1 MESYLF
7 ADVEAAADT
16 MVVEGYHK
24 PGSLTRSSGAWI
36 HAAGTA
42 MFEAGRRP
50 IKPHDQWIWFAVE
63 AGEAT
68 LVWQGHEL
76 TLKQQE
82 TCFLP
87 AGNRDAALQIDESVR
102 CVWIALEGP
111 LAPMVVRKMGALLHM
126 PLKQGALPSQMYL
139 AKQIVQV
146 IVRHTDTSDATYQL
160 QHLMY
165 GMLASHWGQPVAM
178 DAMLSHEIAKVVD
191 TLRANQY
198 KDNFSLAEMA
208 AISRMPMETFRKRFV
223 SEVGMPPLSY
233 VLHCKMER
241 AKELLR
247 EEGHTVRQAGIEVGM
262 QDPYHFSKQFKNIVG
277 ISPSAFMKQA
287 AKPDATI
294 RGSSKVEKN
303 RAAGSPFQAKSSQE
317 QKEQWIWWQCQR
329 DTVPPEEKA
338 PPVNALPEREAPP
351 MPVPVQPT
359 RHQQYD
365 AIMQR
370 MKVAQGRTGA
380 FTSCGTSTQD
390 SSGK

>member
-7 ADVEAAADT
+7 ASVEAAADT
-16 MVVEGYHK
+16 LVVEGWHK
-24 PGSLTRSSGAWI
+24 PGSLTRASGAWI
-36 HAAGTA
+36 HAAGSA
-42 MFEAGRRP
+42 MLEAGHYALRA
-50 IKPHDQWIWFAVE
+50 HEQWVWLAVE
-63 AGEAT
+63 SGEIT
-68 LVWQGHEL
+68 LHWQGTGLH
-76 TLKQQE
+76 LKEEE

-87 AGNRDAALQIDESVR
+87 AGDKECSIDVPHQAR
-102 CVWIALEGP
+102 CLWIALEGE

-146 IVRHTDTSDATYQL
+146 MVRHSGTSDATYQL

-198 KDNFSLAEMA
+198 RDNFSLAEMA

-247 EEGHTVRQAGIEVGM
+247 EQGYTVRQAGIEVGM

-294 RGSSKVEKN
+294 RGNLKK
-303 RAAGSPFQAKSSQE
+303 
-317 QKEQWIWWQCQR
+317 
-329 DTVPPEEKA
+329 
-338 PPVNALPEREAPP
+338 
-351 MPVPVQPT
+351 
-359 RHQQYD
+359 
-365 AIMQR
+365 
-370 MKVAQGRTGA
+370 
-380 FTSCGTSTQD
+380 
-390 SSGK
+390 

>member
-1 MESYLF
+1 MLE
-7 ADVEAAADT
+7 
-16 MVVEGYHK
+16 
-24 PGSLTRSSGAWI
+24 PGAYELVPR
-36 HAAGTA
+36 
-42 MFEAGRRP
+42 E
-50 IKPHDQWIWFAVE
+50 QWIWLAVE
-63 AGEAT
+63 EGEAELT
-68 LVWQGHEL
+68 WQSCVL
-76 TLKQQE
+76 TLKPEQ

-87 AGNRDAALQIDESVR
+87 AGEISASIKCEAQARL
-102 CVWIALEGP
+102 VWISLEGP

-146 IVRHTDTSDATYQL
+146 MVRHDGTADATYQL

-191 TLRANQY
+191 TLRANKY

-233 VLHCKMER
+233 VLHCKMEH

-247 EEGHTVRQAGIEVGM
+247 EQDYTVRQAGIEVGM

-287 AKPDATI
+287 AQPDATL
-294 RGSSKVEKN
+294 RSK
-303 RAAGSPFQAKSSQE
+303 
-317 QKEQWIWWQCQR
+317 
-329 DTVPPEEKA
+329 D
-338 PPVNALPEREAPP
+338 
-351 MPVPVQPT
+351 PT
-359 RHQQYD
+359 R
-365 AIMQR
+365 
-370 MKVAQGRTGA
+370 KT
-380 FTSCGTSTQD
+380 
-390 SSGK
+390 K

>member
-7 ADVEAAADT
+7 ASLEAAADT
-16 MVVEGYHK
+16 LIVEGWHK
-24 PGSLTRSSGAWI
+24 PGSLTKASGAWI
-36 HAAGTA
+36 HAAGSA
-42 MFEAGRRP
+42 MLEKGHYNLNAHEQWVWLALEAG
-50 IKPHDQWIWFAVE
+50 D
-63 AGEAT
+63 AT
-68 LVWQGHEL
+68 LRWQGTSL
-76 TLKQQE
+76 MLKEQE
-82 TCFLP
+82 SCFLP
-87 AGNRDAALQIDESVR
+87 AGEHTAALDVPNQAR
-102 CVWIALEGP
+102 CIWLALEGE

-139 AKQIVQV
+139 ARQIVQV
-146 IVRHTDTSDATYQL
+146 MVRHSGTSDATYQL

-247 EEGHTVRQAGIEVGM
+247 EQGYTVRQAGIEVGM

-287 AKPDATI
+287 ARPDATL
-294 RGSSKVEKN
+294 RGNLKK
-303 RAAGSPFQAKSSQE
+303 
-317 QKEQWIWWQCQR
+317 
-329 DTVPPEEKA
+329 
-338 PPVNALPEREAPP
+338 
-351 MPVPVQPT
+351 
-359 RHQQYD
+359 
-365 AIMQR
+365 
-370 MKVAQGRTGA
+370 
-380 FTSCGTSTQD
+380 
-390 SSGK
+390 

>member
-1 MESYLF
+1 MESYLLQN
-7 ADVEAAADT
+7 VEAEPGT
-16 MVVEGYHK
+16 LVVEGWHK

-36 HAAGTA
+36 HAAGNA
-42 MFEAGRRP
+42 ILEAGQYTV
-50 IKPHDQWIWFAVE
+50 KPHEQWIWFAVE
-63 AGEAT
+63 EGTVDLTWQGNKLTMKAEQTCFFPAGE
-68 LVWQGHEL
+68 
-76 TLKQQE
+76 KE
-82 TCFLP
+82 TILSCSGQL
-87 AGNRDAALQIDESVR
+87 R
-102 CVWIALEGP
+102 CLWIALEGP

-146 IVRHTDTSDATYQL
+146 MVRHSGTGDATYQL

-247 EEGHTVRQAGIEVGM
+247 EQNYTVRQAGVEVGM

-287 AKPDATI
+287 AQPEATI
-294 RGSSKVEKN
+294 RKQFPK
-303 RAAGSPFQAKSSQE
+303 K
-317 QKEQWIWWQCQR
+317 K
-329 DTVPPEEKA
+329 
-338 PPVNALPEREAPP
+338 
-351 MPVPVQPT
+351 
-359 RHQQYD
+359 
-365 AIMQR
+365 
-370 MKVAQGRTGA
+370 
-380 FTSCGTSTQD
+380 
-390 SSGK
+390 

>member
-7 ADVEAAADT
+7 SHVQAAADT

-24 PGSLTRSSGAWI
+24 PGSLTRASGAWI

-42 MFEAGRRP
+42 MFNQGEYDLNT
-50 IKPHDQWIWFAVE
+50 HEQWVWFAVE
-63 AGEAT
+63 AGEVH
-68 LVWQGHEL
+68 LYWQEHEL
-76 TLKQQE
+76 KLKADD

-87 AGNRDAALQIDESVR
+87 AGDYTARIVIPEQAR
-102 CVWIALEGP
+102 CLWVALEGS

-126 PLKQGALPSQMYL
+126 PLRQEALPSQMYL

-146 IVRHTDTSDATYQL
+146 MVRHSGTSDATYQL

-198 KDNFSLAEMA
+198 RDNFSLAEMA
-208 AISRMPMETFRKRFV
+208 AISRMPIETFRKRFV

-287 AKPDATI
+287 TKPDATI
-294 RGSSKVEKN
+294 RGSKK
-303 RAAGSPFQAKSSQE
+303 
-317 QKEQWIWWQCQR
+317 
-329 DTVPPEEKA
+329 
-338 PPVNALPEREAPP
+338 
-351 MPVPVQPT
+351 
-359 RHQQYD
+359 
-365 AIMQR
+365 
-370 MKVAQGRTGA
+370 
-380 FTSCGTSTQD
+380 
-390 SSGK
+390 

>member
-76 TLKQQE
+76 T
-82 TCFLP
+82 
-87 AGNRDAALQIDESVR
+87 
-102 CVWIALEGP
+102 
-111 LAPMVVRKMGALLHM
+111 
-126 PLKQGALPSQMYL
+126 LKQGALPSQMYL

-294 RGSSKVEKN
+294 RGSSKVEK
-303 RAAGSPFQAKSSQE
+303 K
-317 QKEQWIWWQCQR
+317 
-329 DTVPPEEKA
+329 
-338 PPVNALPEREAPP
+338 
-351 MPVPVQPT
+351 
-359 RHQQYD
+359 
-365 AIMQR
+365 
-370 MKVAQGRTGA
+370 
-380 FTSCGTSTQD
+380 
-390 SSGK
+390 

>member
-7 ADVEAAADT
+7 AGVEAAADT
-16 MVVEGYHK
+16 LVVEGWHK

-36 HAAGTA
+36 HAAGSA
-42 MFEAGRRP
+42 MLEAGEYT
-50 IKPHDQWIWFAVE
+50 IKPHDQWIWLAVGD
-63 AGEAT
+63 GEMKLT
-68 LVWQGHEL
+68 WDGTEL
-76 TLKQQE
+76 QLKTEQ

-87 AGNRDAALQIDESVR
+87 AGDKSCALRVESQAR
-102 CVWIALEGP
+102 CLWIALEGP

-146 IVRHTDTSDATYQL
+146 MVRHSGTGDATYQL

-247 EEGHTVRQAGIEVGM
+247 EQDYTVRQAGVEVGM

-287 AKPDATI
+287 AQPDATI
-294 RGSSKVEKN
+294 R
-303 RAAGSPFQAKSSQE
+303 R
-317 QKEQWIWWQCQR
+317 
-329 DTVPPEEKA
+329 T
-338 PPVNALPEREAPP
+338 
-351 MPVPVQPT
+351 PVQ
-359 RHQQYD
+359 R
-365 AIMQR
+365 
-370 MKVAQGRTGA
+370 K
-380 FTSCGTSTQD
+380 
-390 SSGK
+390 K

>member
-7 ADVEAAADT
+7 ANIGESATTLVA
-16 MVVEGYHK
+16 EGWHK
-24 PGSLTRSSGAWI
+24 PGSLTKASGAWI
-36 HAAGTA
+36 HTAGTA
-42 MFEAGRRP
+42 TFGAGDHP
-50 IKPHDQWIWFAVE
+50 IISHDQWVWFAVE
-63 AGEAT
+63 AGEVT
-68 LVWQGHEL
+68 LHWQDTQL
-76 TLKQQE
+76 ALKAND

-87 AGNRDAALQIDESVR
+87 SGEKTAYLSVNDQAR
-102 CVWIALEGP
+102 CVWVALEGP

-126 PLKQGALPSQMYL
+126 PLRQAALPSQMYL

-146 IVRHTDTSDATYQL
+146 MVRHSGTSDATYQL

-198 KDNFSLAEMA
+198 RDNFSLAEMA

-223 SEVGMPPLSY
+223 AEVGMPPLSY

-294 RGSSKVEKN
+294 RGSKKEK
-303 RAAGSPFQAKSSQE
+303 
-317 QKEQWIWWQCQR
+317 
-329 DTVPPEEKA
+329 
-338 PPVNALPEREAPP
+338 
-351 MPVPVQPT
+351 
-359 RHQQYD
+359 
-365 AIMQR
+365 
-370 MKVAQGRTGA
+370 
-380 FTSCGTSTQD
+380 
-390 SSGK
+390 

>member
-87 AGNRDAALQIDESVR
+87 AGNRDAACRLTRASAACGLR
-102 CVWIALEGP
+102 WKARLR
-111 LAPMVVRKMGALLHM
+111 PMVVRKMGRAAAYAAETG
-126 PLKQGALPSQMYL
+126 GAASQMYL

-223 SEVGMPPLSY
+223 SEVGHAAAVVCAALQDGAREGAAARGRAHGSSGGHRSRDAGSVPL
-233 VLHCKMER
+233 L
-241 AKELLR
+241 
-247 EEGHTVRQAGIEVGM
+247 QAVQEHRRH
-262 QDPYHFSKQFKNIVG
+262 Q
-277 ISPSAFMKQA
+277 PSAFMKQA

-294 RGSSKVEKN
+294 RGSSKVEK
-303 RAAGSPFQAKSSQE
+303 K
-317 QKEQWIWWQCQR
+317 
-329 DTVPPEEKA
+329 
-338 PPVNALPEREAPP
+338 
-351 MPVPVQPT
+351 
-359 RHQQYD
+359 
-365 AIMQR
+365 
-370 MKVAQGRTGA
+370 
-380 FTSCGTSTQD
+380 
-390 SSGK
+390 

>member
-1 MESYLF
+1 MASYLF
-7 ADVEAAADT
+7 SDLDGVAGTLLA
-16 MVVEGYHK
+16 EGWHK
-24 PGSLTRSSGAWI
+24 PGSLTRASGAWI

-42 MFEAGRRP
+42 TFGAGSYA
-50 IKPHDQWIWFAVE
+50 IASHEQWVWFAVE
-63 AGEAT
+63 AGDVT
-68 LVWQGHEL
+68 LHWEDTQLH
-76 TLKQQE
+76 LKADD

-87 AGNRDAALQIDESVR
+87 AGEKSAHLEISEQAH
-102 CVWIALEGP
+102 CVWVALEGP

-126 PLKQGALPSQMYL
+126 PLRQGALPSQMYL

-146 IVRHTDTSDATYQL
+146 MVRHSGTSDATYQL

-191 TLRANQY
+191 ALRANQY
-198 KDNFSLAEMA
+198 RDNFSLAEMA

-223 SEVGMPPLSY
+223 SEVGMPPLAY

-262 QDPYHFSKQFKNIVG
+262 QDPYHFSMQFKNIVG

-294 RGSSKVEKN
+294 RGSS
-303 RAAGSPFQAKSSQE
+303 
-317 QKEQWIWWQCQR
+317 
-329 DTVPPEEKA
+329 
-338 PPVNALPEREAPP
+338 
-351 MPVPVQPT
+351 
-359 RHQQYD
+359 
-365 AIMQR
+365 
-370 MKVAQGRTGA
+370 
-380 FTSCGTSTQD
+380 
-390 SSGK
+390 GKK

>member
-7 ADVEAAADT
+7 AGVEAAADT
-16 MVVEGYHK
+16 LVVEGWHK
-24 PGSLTRSSGAWI
+24 PGSLTRASGAWI
-36 HAAGTA
+36 HAAGSA
-42 MFEAGRRP
+42 MLEAGEYTL
-50 IKPHDQWIWFAVE
+50 KPHDQWVWLAVGDGE
-63 AGEAT
+63 VKLTWQDAG
-68 LVWQGHEL
+68 LQ
-76 TLKQQE
+76 LKAEQ

-87 AGNRDAALQIDESVR
+87 AGDKESTLRVDSQAR
-102 CVWIALEGP
+102 CLWIALEGP

-146 IVRHTDTSDATYQL
+146 MVRHSGTSDATYQL

-191 TLRANQY
+191 TLRANKY
-198 KDNFSLAEMA
+198 EDNFSLAEMA

-247 EEGHTVRQAGIEVGM
+247 EQDYTVRQAGVEVGM

-294 RGSSKVEKN
+294 RKN
-303 RAAGSPFQAKSSQE
+303 VK
-317 QKEQWIWWQCQR
+317 K
-329 DTVPPEEKA
+329 
-338 PPVNALPEREAPP
+338 
-351 MPVPVQPT
+351 
-359 RHQQYD
+359 
-365 AIMQR
+365 
-370 MKVAQGRTGA
+370 
-380 FTSCGTSTQD
+380 
-390 SSGK
+390 